1 MVAVY
6 IDAAGDVRSA
16 GSDRIV
22 APAGTTPREARMRA
36 ALWAAAADALQNPA
50 TAGTERQAARGPRAE
65 GMPAV
70 AAPTPITAAP
80 SYARTVSEAREVLA
94 VIDVNQLR
102 VETEQSLALLAEHQE
117 GIR

>member
-50 TAGTERQAARGPRAE
+50 TAGTERNAARDPRSE
-65 GMPAV
+65 GMPTV

-80 SYARTVSEAREVLA
+80 SYARTVTEARRVLA
-94 VIDVNQLR
+94 VIDIEQLAD
-102 VETEQSLALLAEHQE
+102 ETAEALAVLTGHQE
-117 GIR
+117 SLR

>member
-6 IDAAGDVRSA
+6 IDDAGDVRSA

-22 APAGTTPREARMRA
+22 APAGTTWREARMRA
-36 ALWAAAADALQNPA
+36 ALWAAAADALKNPA
-50 TAGTERQAARGPRAE
+50 TAGTAQRAQ

-94 VIDVNQLR
+94 VIDIEQLAD
-102 VETEQSLALLAEHQE
+102 ETAQALAALAQ
-117 GIR
+117 GGSQ

>member
-16 GSDRIV
+16 ASDRIV
-22 APAGTTPREARMRA
+22 APVGTTPREARVRA

-50 TAGTERQAARGPRAE
+50 TAGSARHPARGAHAV
-65 GMPAV
+65 GTPAV

-80 SYARTVSEAREVLA
+80 SYARTVPEAREVLA
-94 VIDVNQLR
+94 VIDVNQIR
-102 VETEQSLALLAEHQE
+102 ADTEQALALLAEHQE
-117 GIR
+117 DLR